1 MTTERK
7 VALEI
12 NGRRREVGVPPQA
25 TLLETLRDLGHVEVK
40 SGCEKGDCGACAVLV
55 EGEAVDS
62 CLMLAWAAEGR
73 RITTVVGLGD
83 ADAPH
88 PLQAAFISAGAVQCG
103 YCIPG
108 MIIAAKALI
117 DEHPEPSDQ
126 QIRAGLG
133 GNLCRCTGFTRIF
146 AAVREAAAELRAQ
159 GARP

>member
-1 MTTERK
+1 MEKRII
-7 VALEI
+7 VLEV
-12 NGRRREVGVPPQA
+12 NGERREAALYPNV
-25 TLLETLRDLGHVEVK
+25 TLLEGLRELGYFEVK
-40 SGCEKGDCGACAVLV
+40 RGCEKGDCGACAVLV
-55 EGEAVDS
+55 GGAAVDS
-62 CLMLAWAAEGR
+62 CLMLAWAAQGA

-88 PLQAAFISAGAVQCG
+88 PLQTAFISGGAVQCG

-117 DEHPEPSDQ
+117 DEHPEPSEQ

-159 GARP
+159 GERP